1 MDKNLVKLS
10 QKELIYH
17 EVIRKAVEGKY
28 TNRQAAEELNLTTR
42 QVRRLK
48 NKVRD
53 DGAAGLAH
61 KSRGKAGR
69 RNISLEL
76 IKQTGE
82 LIKTH
87 YWDFGPTFASEK
99 LEENHGINLSKE
111 TVRQIMIG
119 DGLWKARPMKEKSH
133 YRAWR
138 ERKECY
144 GDMEQFDGS
153 YHDWFE
159 GRLLD
164 SAGQPLKET
173 CLLAAIDDATGKLT
187 KLKFDD
193 SEGVVPVNTFWKE
206 YVKTQGK
213 PLKIYLDRFSTYKVN
228 AKHLFNDP
236 TVLTQFER
244 AMEELKVKV
253 IHANSPQGKGRVERL
268 FETLQDRLVKELRL
282 AGINTIA
289 EANAFLEKVFIPK
302 FNERFS
308 VVPRK
313 SDNTHTP
320 LSETE
325 LGRLDN
331 IFSIH
336 SYRAVN
342 NDFTIRFK
350 GQWLQLAEQQPTLV
364 LRRDDITVEE
374 HLNGN
379 IHLKLRDKYL
389 NFSILPER
397 PQKVSMHVTGLT
409 KERQIWK
416 PPMNHP
422 WKKLSFEKNQQRLEN
437 PTEGDISILPEG
449 GHY

>member
-1 MDKNLVKLS
+1 MGKDLVKLS

-17 EVIRKAVEGKY
+17 EVIRKALDGKY
-28 TNRQAAEELNLTTR
+28 TNRQAAEELNLTIR
-42 QVRRLK
+42 QVRRIK

-61 KSRGKAGR
+61 KSRGKLGR
-69 RNISLEL
+69 RNISAEI

-82 LIKTH
+82 LIKNH

-111 TVRQIMIG
+111 TVRRIMID
-119 DGLWKARPMKEKSH
+119 DGLWKARPLKEKAH

-138 ERKECY
+138 ERKEY
-144 GDMEQFDGS
+144 FGDMEQFDGS
-153 YHDWFE
+153 YHNWFE

-164 SAGQPLKET
+164 ASGIPLTET

-187 KLKFDD
+187 KLKFDG
-193 SEGVVPVNTFWKE
+193 SEGVVPVNTFWQE
-206 YVKTQGK
+206 YVKTLGK
-213 PLKIYLDRFSTYKVN
+213 PGKIYLDRFSTYKVN
-228 AKHLFNDP
+228 TKHLFNDS

-244 AMEELKVKV
+244 AMEKLKVEV

-289 EANAFLEKVFIPK
+289 EANQFLEEIFIPK
-302 FNERFS
+302 FDAKFS
-308 VVPRK
+308 VAPRK
-313 SDNTHTP
+313 PDNAHAA
-320 LSETE
+320 LSEEETKQ
-325 LGRLDN
+325 LDN
-331 IFSIH
+331 IFSIQ
-336 SYRAVN
+336 SYRSVN

-364 LRRDDITVEE
+364 LRRDDVAVEE
-374 HLNGN
+374 HLNGS

-389 NFSILPER
+389 NFTILPEQ
-397 PQKVSMHVTGLT
+397 PQRVNMHATGLT
-409 KERQIWK
+409 KERQLWK
-416 PPMNHP
+416 PPMSHP

-437 PTEGDISILPEG
+437 KTGEDISILPEG